1 MTYRET
7 ITVLEDQIEKL
18 KDQRINLSRMF
29 GINDVEVGQQILEK
43 KEIIKKESLM
53 NK

>member
-43 KEIIKKESLM
+43 KKLLRRELDE
-53 NK
+53 